1 MSATTPGRVGVVVIV
16 VGAALAGYGVHQ
28 SLQAPKPSNHPPA
41 VAELASQPGGS
52 LLSRDIT
59 RLQLMARQNPGDA
72 SSLALLGLDYVQQA
86 KITVDP
92 SYYPKAKG
100 VLARSLALQTSG
112 NYQAMAG
119 EAAYFAALHDF
130 TAARTWALRGL
141 AVDSYSATLY
151 GALADA
157 QTQLGQ
163 YAAAEAAVQ
172 KMLNV
177 NPGVPALT
185 RAEYVYELR
194 GQLPQARAMLARALT
209 AASDPSDI
217 AFVRQISSELDLNSG
232 DAPAA
237 LSEAVA
243 GLRADPAYTSLLE
256 QKAKAE
262 AAMGQQAP
270 ALSDYAQLVASAP
283 QPQYLVEYG
292 EYLDSLGQHPL
303 AKQQYAVFD
312 VEGRLFTANGVT
324 LDTDPTL
331 FYADHADPARALRY
345 GRAGLAIRPF
355 LEMQDAYAW
364 ALHVNGQDELALTYA
379 QKAASLGTRNALF
392 DFHRGMIEKALG
404 QRARALA
411 SLRQALA
418 LNPHF
423 NPLQAPIALATVHEL
438 ATQ

>member
-1 MSATTPGRVGVVVIV
+1 MGAVVVV
-16 VGAALAGYGVHQ
+16 LGAVLAGYGVHRAA
-28 SLQAPKPSNHPPA
+28 QAPAASPSAPPA
-41 VAELASQPGGS
+41 VAEPASQPGGS
-52 LLSRDIT
+52 PLSRDIS
-59 RLQLMARQNPGDA
+59 RLQQLARQNPGDA
-72 SSLALLGLDYVQQA
+72 GSLALLGLDYVQQA

-100 VLARSLALQTSG
+100 VLERSLALQSSG

-130 TAARTWALRGL
+130 TAARNWAIRGL
-141 AVDSYSATLY
+141 AVDAYSATLY

-185 RAEYVYELR
+185 RAEYVFELR
-194 GQLPQARAMLARALT
+194 GQLPQAHAMLARALA
-209 AASDPSDI
+209 AASVPSDI
-217 AFVRQISSELDLNSG
+217 AFVHQISSELDLNSG
-232 DAPAA
+232 DGPGA
-237 LSEAVA
+237 LREAVA
-243 GLRADPAYTSLLE
+243 GLSADPTYTSLLE

-262 AAMGQQAP
+262 AALGQQAP
-270 ALSDYAQLVASAP
+270 ALSDYARLVASAP

-292 EYLDSLGQHPL
+292 EYLDSLGQHTL
-303 AKQQYAVFD
+303 AKQQYALFD
-312 VEGRLFTANGVT
+312 IEGRLFTANGVT

-331 FYADHADPARALRY
+331 FYADHGDPARALRS

-392 DFHRGMIEKALG
+392 AFHRGMIEKSLG

-423 NPLQAPIALATVHEL
+423 NPLQAPLALATVRQL